1 MTVLILIVVCIVL
14 AVVFFGLG
22 SALGNY
28 IGKKKK
34 FQDEVLRNGSKR
46 R

>member
-1 MTVLILIVVCIVL
+1 MSVWLLIVICIVL
-14 AVVFFGLG
+14 AVVFFALG
-22 SALGNY
+22 NVLGNY